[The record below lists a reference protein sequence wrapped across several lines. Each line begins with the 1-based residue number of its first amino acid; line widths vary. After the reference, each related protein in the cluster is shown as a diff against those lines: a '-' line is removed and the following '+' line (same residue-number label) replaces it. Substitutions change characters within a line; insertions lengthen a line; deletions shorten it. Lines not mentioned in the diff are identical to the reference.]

1 VTGRSLLIRVFGV
14 PASAGSKTPV
24 MTARGPRVLDGG
36 SKAARE
42 HRKTWRS
49 DVVDAARTAIGQQ
62 YQWQPFAGPVH
73 LDLSL
78 FVPRPKSTPR
88 QRRDGTV
95 PKPITRPDATKLL
108 RSTEDALTVAG
119 VWGDDS
125 QVTRL
130 TVTKTYADADHL
142 PGALIFIS
150 EDT

>member
-1 VTGRSLLIRVFGV
+1 MNGRSILIRVYGV
-14 PASAGSKTPV
+14 PASAGSKTVVP
-24 MTARGPRVLDGG
+24 TKAGPRVVDGG

-49 DVVDAARTAIGQQ
+49 DVVDAARTAIEAH
-62 YQWQPFAGPVH
+62 QWQALTGPVH
-73 LDLSL
+73 LDLNL
-78 FVPRPKSTPR
+78 FVPRPKSVPQ
-88 QRRDGTV
+88 QRRDGTI

-119 VWGDDS
+119 VWKDDS

-130 TVTKTYADADHL
+130 TVTKSYADSESL